1 MMSMSPADLT
11 KLAGVLG
18 MLGSDHAGERDN
30 AARLANRL
38 VRGKGLEWADL
49 LAPSAL
55 PQTVLQPNTTQPSY
69 YPSHGWQAELH
80 ACLSRPDLLSIWEV
94 DFCRTLR
101 DRRLSPTPRQ
111 LEKLAEAFAKVR
123 AAKPRSAR

>member
-1 MMSMSPADLT
+1 MMPLTPADLN
-11 KLAGVLG
+11 KLAGILG
-18 MLGSDHAGERDN
+18 MLGSEHAGERDN

-49 LAPSAL
+49 LAPRV
-55 PQTVLQPNTTQPSY
+55 PQRPPQPNATQPSH
-69 YPSHGWQAELH
+69 YPACGWRAELQ
-80 ACLSRPDLLSIWEV
+80 ACLSRPDLLSAWEA

-111 LEKLAEAFAKVR
+111 LTKLAEAFAKVR
-123 AAKPRSAR
+123 AASPRSDR